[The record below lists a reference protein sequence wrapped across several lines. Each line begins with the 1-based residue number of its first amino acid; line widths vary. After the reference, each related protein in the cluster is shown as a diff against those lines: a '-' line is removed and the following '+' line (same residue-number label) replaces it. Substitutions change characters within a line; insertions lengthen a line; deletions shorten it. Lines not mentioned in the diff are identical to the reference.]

1 MLPHGIIIEWSK
13 YHKKILK
20 ERYLRQTITI
30 STKNTKYNA
39 RSIWKFACN
48 CMDFGKWIHAHTW
61 NQILMVSVCNPS
73 YCPKTESHPSPFLF
87 FFGVLYLFREGD
99 KTAILKQLQKIE
111 DVSNKNVPQC
121 MGCCYPTF
129 PSIATSKWKG
139 MYFHDIR
146 LIVDNFFSLVPA
158 DDLARSYLVLAAL
171 AQRFSFLSPC
181 FSHSLLVFLTL
192 VLCI

>member
-1 MLPHGIIIEWSK
+1 MQDPYGNLPVTAWILVNGFMLTHGIKFWWSRSATLVIAQK
-13 YHKKILK
+13 LK
-20 ERYLRQTITI
+20 VIPPL
-30 STKNTKYNA
+30 
-39 RSIWKFACN
+39 F
-48 CMDFGKWIHAHTW
+48 F
-61 NQILMVSVCNPS
+61 
-73 YCPKTESHPSPFLF
+73 F